1 MNMLMMLVMMA
12 KLVML
17 VKLMMLVMLVMLM
30 MLVMMAKLVMLV
42 KLMMLVNLYWVRKWS
57 RSNGCVGLHPEYDQ
71 LRKIIPSLVNFHS
84 VGWLD
89 NTAMKAMDNIS
100 LSCRNRAV

>member
-1 MNMLMMLVMMA
+1 MLMMLVMMA

-17 VKLMMLVMLVMLM
+17 VKLMMLEMLVM
-30 MLVMMAKLVMLV
+30 
-42 KLMMLVNLYWVRKWS
+42 LMMLVNLYWVRKWS

-89 NTAMKAMDNIS
+89 NTAS
-100 LSCRNRAV
+100 HGQH

>member
-17 VKLMMLVMLVMLM
+17 VKLMMLVMLV
-30 MLVMMAKLVMLV
+30 
-42 KLMMLVNLYWVRKWS
+42 MLVNLYWVRKWS

>member
-1 MNMLMMLVMMA
+1 MN
-12 KLVML
+12 
-17 VKLMMLVMLVMLM
+17 MLM

-71 LRKIIPSLVNFHS
+71 LRKIITSLVNFHS